1 MIKQLIC
8 LDYGANVNKQD
19 RVNRWTPLMQ
29 ETYQSINLDPISS
42 IRFKNLFPIKLNI
55 TVTTIS
61 VGI

>member
-1 MIKQLIC
+1 MIKKLLC

-42 IRFKNLFPIKLNI
+42 IRFKNLFPF
-55 TVTTIS
+55 
-61 VGI
+61 